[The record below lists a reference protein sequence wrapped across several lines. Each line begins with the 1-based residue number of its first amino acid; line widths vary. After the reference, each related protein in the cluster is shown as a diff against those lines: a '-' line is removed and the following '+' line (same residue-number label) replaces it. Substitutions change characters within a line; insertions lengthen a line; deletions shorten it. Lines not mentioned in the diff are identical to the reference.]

1 MKLIYTLGGITKI
14 IIDSQRVFSIYN
26 KSHTN
31 CSILPLNYFLNLVS
45 QNLIL

>member
-1 MKLIYTLGGITKI
+1 MKLVYTLGWVTKI

-26 KSHTN
+26 KSNTN
-31 CSILPLNYFLNLVS
+31 CSIFTLNYFLNLVS